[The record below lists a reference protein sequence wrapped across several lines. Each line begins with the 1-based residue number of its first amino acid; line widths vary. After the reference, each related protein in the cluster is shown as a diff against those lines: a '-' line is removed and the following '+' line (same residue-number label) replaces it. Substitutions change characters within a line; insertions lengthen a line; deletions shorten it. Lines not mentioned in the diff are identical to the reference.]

1 MRRATIQL
9 LLLMALPPLLSAC
22 APVSTSTRNASGLDA
37 GVAAVMG
44 GQAGASIGSSASAS
58 KAKANVQRAA
68 CGTPTQWTPLQAR
81 DVSSVMLA
89 NQNDPGMQILAPE
102 WERLDNQVRTCRGE
116 KSRT

>member
-1 MRRATIQL
+1 
-9 LLLMALPPLLSAC
+9 
-22 APVSTSTRNASGLDA
+22 
-37 GVAAVMG
+37 MG
-44 GQAGASIGSSASAS
+44 GQTGAAIGSSAGAS

-68 CGTPTQWTPLQAR
+68 CGTPTQWTPPQAR
-81 DVSSVMLA
+81 AVSAVMLA